1 MRVLLRRVLLL
12 LIVAAPL
19 AARAEVLSLRLEQPA
34 TGATLTGGSTATI
47 AWSATSLGSEVEEWE
62 AFLSVDGGRYYG
74 ARITPHLDVSIREF
88 RWTVP
93 NVSSREARILLRFG
107 NEENERVIELPVS
120 LTIVA
125 AAETRV
131 STAAVTAT
139 GEPARPGDPGVA
151 VWAESDRHGAHL
163 NLVTASIP
171 MLAGVAHAGAGGA
184 CPAESPGTFAQ
195 EAPAGAGIAIAQRRS
210 PARIAATPLSDD
222 VLLHCSRLNI

>member
-1 MRVLLRRVLLL
+1 MAVLLRRVLLL
-12 LIVAAPL
+12 LIVASPL
-19 AARAEVLSLRLEQPA
+19 AARAEVLSIRLERPA

-47 AWSATSLGSEVEEWE
+47 AWSAASLDSEVEEWE

-74 ARITPHLDVSIREF
+74 ARITPHLDVSVREF

-93 NVSSREARILLRFG
+93 NVSSREARVLLRFG
-107 NEENERVIELPVS
+107 NEENERIVELPVS
-120 LTIVA
+120 LTIEA

-163 NLVTASIP
+163 NLVTAAIP
-171 MLAGVAHAGAGGA
+171 MLAGIAHPGASGA
-184 CPAESPGTFAQ
+184 WSAELPGTFPQ
-195 EAPAGAGIAIAQRRS
+195 EASTGAGIAIAQRSS
-210 PARIAATPLSDD
+210 PARIPAIPLSDD
-222 VLLHCSRLNI
+222 VLLQCRRLNL